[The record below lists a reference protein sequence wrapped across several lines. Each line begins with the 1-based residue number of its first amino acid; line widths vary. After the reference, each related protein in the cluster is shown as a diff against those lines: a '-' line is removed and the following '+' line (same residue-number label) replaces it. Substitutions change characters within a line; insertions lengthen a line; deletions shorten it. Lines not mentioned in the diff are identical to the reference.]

1 VNGVTSRLSW
11 RCRERTLQLGARP
24 LVMGILNV
32 TPDSFSDGGR
42 YHDVEAAIR
51 HGLEMAE
58 AGADII
64 DVGGESTRPGAQAVT
79 PEEEAGRVI
88 PVVLA
93 LVRAFAG
100 QPGAPVLSVD
110 TRKASVAREAMEAGA
125 DIINDVTALEGDPEM
140 ARVAHAYGAGVILMH
155 MKGDP
160 TTMQQAPQYED
171 VVSEVA
177 AYLEGRVAVLKEA
190 GLKADTLAIDPGIG
204 FGKTLEHNVKLIAN
218 LQRLVALGQPVVI
231 GLSRKSFISKITGR
245 EVAHRLAGS
254 LAGAVWAAGQG
265 AHMWRVHE
273 VAESVDAARM
283 VGVFREGTTVWNG

>member
-1 VNGVTSRLSW
+1 MTPRLVW
-11 RCRERTLQLGARP
+11 RCRERTLRLGERP
-24 LVMGILNV
+24 LVIGILNV

-42 YHDVEAAIR
+42 YRDVAAAIR

-58 AGADII
+58 AGADVI
-64 DVGGESTRPGAQAVT
+64 DVGGESTRPGAQMVM

-88 PVVLA
+88 PVVRA
-93 LVRAFAG
+93 LVRALAG
-100 QPGAPVLSVD
+100 KPGTPVLSVD
-110 TRKASVAREAMEAGA
+110 TRKASVAKGAMEAGA
-125 DIINDVTALEGDPEM
+125 GIINDVTALEGDSDM
-140 ARVAHAYGAGVILMH
+140 AGVARAYGAGVILMH

-160 TTMQQAPQYED
+160 VTMQQAPQYED
-171 VVSEVA
+171 VVAEVA
-177 AYLEGRVAVLKEA
+177 AYLAGRVAALNAA
-190 GLKADTLAIDPGIG
+190 GLQAETLALDPGIG
-204 FGKTLEHNVKLIAN
+204 FGKTVEHNVRLIAN

-265 AHMWRVHE
+265 AHIWRVHD

>member
-1 VNGVTSRLSW
+1 MTPRLVW
-11 RCRERTLQLGARP
+11 RCRERTLRLGARP

-32 TPDSFSDGGR
+32 TPDSFSDGGIYR
-42 YHDVEAAIR
+42 DVAAAIR

-58 AGADII
+58 AGADVI

-79 PEEEAGRVI
+79 PDEEAGRVI
-88 PVVLA
+88 PVVRA
-93 LVRAFAG
+93 LVCAFAG
-100 QPGAPVLSVD
+100 KPGAPVLSVD
-110 TRKASVAREAMEAGA
+110 TRKASVAKGAMEAGA
-125 DIINDVTALEGDPEM
+125 GIINDVTALEGDSDMVGVVRE
-140 ARVAHAYGAGVILMH
+140 YGAGVILMH

-160 TTMQQAPQYED
+160 TTMQQSPQYED
-171 VVSEVA
+171 VVAEVS
-177 AYLEGRVAVLKEA
+177 AYLAGRVAALKAA
-190 GLKADTLAIDPGIG
+190 GLPSETMALDPGIG
-204 FGKTLEHNVKLIAN
+204 FGKTVEHNVKLIAN

-265 AHMWRVHE
+265 AHIWRVHD